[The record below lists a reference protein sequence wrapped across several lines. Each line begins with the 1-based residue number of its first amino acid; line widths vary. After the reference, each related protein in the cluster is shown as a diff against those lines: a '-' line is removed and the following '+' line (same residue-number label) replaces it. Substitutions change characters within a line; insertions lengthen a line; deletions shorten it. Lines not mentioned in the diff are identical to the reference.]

1 MTEDNLRDRLR
12 RADPAAGLR
21 PLPPEQTRRLLAD
34 ASTAA
39 FEVRTPR
46 PPFLRRPL
54 VLISAGALVA
64 TTVVVIALT
73 SGGSGGT
80 EPGPGPLIALPT
92 ASGRPGP
99 VTGTFPGTA
108 TGVPDSSATQPSPTG
123 RPPSGT
129 GTPHSTSPPLA
140 TTSPPPGGKTT
151 VNALTDREDNTG
163 GRCPKPEAQ
172 HLATTAG
179 LAFEGTVLRVV
190 DNLVTLQ
197 VKRTWTGAET
207 DLAEVRNAGAA
218 SSAILAGLAPEPGQT
233 YLVAAADRQVMGCG
247 YSGPADDELRALYD
261 QAFPGR

>member
-21 PLPPEQTRRLLAD
+21 PLPPDQTRRLLTE
-34 ASTAA
+34 ASTAVLDVPA
-39 FEVRTPR
+39 PR

-54 VLISAGALVA
+54 VLIGAGALVA
-64 TTVVVIALT
+64 TTVVVVALT
-73 SGGSGGT
+73 SGGSGGG
-80 EPGPGPLIALPT
+80 EPGPGPVIALPT
-92 ASGRPGP
+92 STGQPGP
-99 VTGTFPGTA
+99 GTGTFPGTFPGA
-108 TGVPDSSATQPSPTG
+108 PSSSAAQPNPTG

-129 GTPHSTSPPLA
+129 PH
-140 TTSPPPGGKTT
+140 TTSPPPATTSPTPGGKIT
-151 VNALTDREDNTG
+151 VNVLTDRADPG

-172 HLATTAG
+172 HLAATAG

-207 DLAEVRNAGAA
+207 DLAEVRNADAA

-247 YSGPADDELRALYD
+247 YSGPADAELRALYD
-261 QAFPGR
+261 QAFPRR